1 MKFGAERTQPSADL
15 INRLCEG
22 EPKNVLDLG
31 CGSGN
36 STHSLAVRFPKA
48 EITGVDF
55 SEDML
60 AKARQTY
67 PKLSFVRNRIP
78 DGLEKLNGKFDL
90 IFSNACIQWIP
101 EHAALIPAIF
111 DKLAD
116 GGTLAVQVPYIQKAL
131 FYRLLNLLVNSGEW
145 KKLSVIHNFH
155 NLTPEEYYDLLGGLS
170 KDFNIWET
178 TYYHTVRSH
187 GGVIEWYKGSG
198 LRPYLD
204 MLSDEER
211 PQFLADL
218 NEIISENFPTRKN
231 GLIILKMPRIF
242 FTAKK

>member
-15 INRLCEG
+15 ISRLCEC

-31 CGSGN
+31 CGPGN

-116 GGTLAVQVPYIQKAL
+116 GGTLAVQVP
-131 FYRLLNLLVNSGEW
+131 
-145 KKLSVIHNFH
+145 
-155 NLTPEEYYDLLGGLS
+155 
-170 KDFNIWET
+170 
-178 TYYHTVRSH
+178 
-187 GGVIEWYKGSG
+187 
-198 LRPYLD
+198 
-204 MLSDEER
+204 
-211 PQFLADL
+211 
-218 NEIISENFPTRKN
+218 
-231 GLIILKMPRIF
+231 
-242 FTAKK
+242 